1 MAFSIANH
9 NQCGKGEA
17 TAAFNNFRNAIDEY
31 NFLGKAVIRFFA
43 SFALIKISQDTSSFR

>member
-31 NFLGKAVIRFFA
+31 NFLGKAVIGFFA
-43 SFALIKISQDTSSFR
+43 SVALIKISQDTSSFR